1 MSHMHANL
9 SVAVGAAKEQA
20 RALLFESRRQGT
32 VPDDRFMSVY
42 LALTVM
48 HRELQEDDS
57 PSIDRFIPEL
67 KQAILECDG
76 ALGGVKGLLEAAL
89 GVARDGHDAP

>member
-1 MSHMHANL
+1 MSQMHNNL

-32 VPDDRFMSVY
+32 VPNDRFMSVY

-48 HRELQEDDS
+48 HRELQEDDP

-67 KQAILECDG
+67 KHAILECDD

-89 GVARDGHDAP
+89 VVARDGHHAP